1 MKEISIEEKRLLII
15 PVIHGLIGEE
25 KKIKEAF
32 NKFNPDCIAI
42 GIPPE
47 DIEIVG
53 NIKDGDEFDM
63 SLQHQYYLLHLSKY
77 GKISLPPL
85 DIKITHEISCKNN
98 IPLHAIDID
107 DDEYA
112 DILTKNVSIFSL
124 IRHSRKVKKLLNKKF
139 KAKNAEEFVRE
150 WNKEINSIKAFRKLE
165 EMREQRMVENIVSL
179 SKRYKKI
186 LAIVPLEKYDGI
198 VNKLERYKKQ

>member
-1 MKEISIEEKRLLII
+1 MKEISIEGKRLLIVPI
-15 PVIHGLIGEE
+15 IYGLIGEE

-32 NKFNPDCIAI
+32 NKFTPDCIAI

-53 NIKDGDEFDM
+53 NIKDGEFDL
-63 SLQHQYYLLHLSKY
+63 SLQHQYYLFHLSKY

-85 DIKITHEISCKNN
+85 DIKIAYEISCKNN

-107 DDEYA
+107 DNEYA

-124 IRHSRKVKKLLNKKF
+124 IRHSRKVRKLLNKEF
-139 KAKNAEEFVRE
+139 EAKNAEEFVRE
-150 WNKEINSIKAFRKLE
+150 WNKEINSIGAFRRLE
-165 EMREQRMVENIVSL
+165 EMREQRMVENILSL
-179 SKRYKKI
+179 SRRYKKI

-198 VNKLERYKKQ
+198 MSKLERYKKQ